1 MHIQTRQQQSEDPG
15 NPHKQFFQNKESG
28 YMPNTKKIVPLVVLA
43 LLASVALI
51 SCRHN
56 PVGVDTQPIVCFK
69 TDVLPVI
76 QSNCGKSNCHAGSGR
91 GGSRLNLATEAG
103 IMKGIIP
110 YQPLS
115 SSIYSKIIDGSMPP
129 SPNYPLTED
138 QRTAIYLWILQG
150 ADTTCV
156 TQ

>member
-1 MHIQTRQQQSEDPG
+1 M
-15 NPHKQFFQNKESG
+15 
-28 YMPNTKKIVPLVVLA
+28 TKTTKIISLAFLA
-43 LLASVALI
+43 LLASAVLI

-56 PVGVDTQPIVCFK
+56 PVGVDTQPTVCFQ

-76 QSNCGKSNCHAGSGR
+76 QSNCGKSDCHAGSGR
-91 GGSRLNLATEAG
+91 GGSRLNLTSEAG
-103 IMKGIIP
+103 IRKGIVA

-115 SSIYSKIIDGSMPP
+115 SSVYTKIIDGSMPP
-129 SPNYPLTED
+129 SPNYPLTKD
-138 QRTAIYLWILQG
+138 QRTALYLWILQG